1 MAMKKQLLLLITI
14 LHILNQ
20 FLYARENPRLSIGDA
35 INKAV
40 DMSFQNKDSAL
51 YFANYALD
59 LAQKKDSI
67 RLVFCAYRA
76 IGLVNE
82 DNNDLIAARDA
93 YAAALSLAD
102 NRLTIE
108 EQLTIYTDWAI
119 LHRKLA
125 KYDIARDYH
134 FKTVQKA
141 EAASNWV
148 MVEDGY
154 NGLGVLYS
162 MVGDF
167 EQSVHYYEKS
177 IKTAEKLGNQE
188 GIVTTKHNISN
199 VYFKAK
205 KYDLALNHIEKTY
218 QDALKFG
225 DSLLIGSVLTVYGN
239 IKLAVGDPQD
249 ALKKQEMAQH
259 FFEQK
264 GEKPCMAESFLAIG
278 NIYFQLNN
286 YPQAE
291 LYFNKCHHFSNYL
304 PNHIHAEFYHKYGK
318 FHLALHKPALA
329 IANFNKSLELATKY
343 KFKDIARQNLKAL
356 ANFYAENQ
364 KYDLA
369 YQYSKKA
376 DDLGETYFNENKNKG
391 LAEAQFR
398 FDIEKRD
405 LEIKNQKKTL
415 TLSKWA
421 YCVTG
426 TLCLALLVLLYFT
439 WKQVKAKQ
447 IATKNAEL
455 LLKELHH
462 RVKNNMQTI
471 ASMMRLQARQ
481 SQDPAVT
488 SVLTDNKLRLEAFA
502 LLHQQLY
509 KSDFNIETLDLQ
521 AFIENMIEKLRFS
534 HGITECQFKTHVN
547 IQNRTLNIETALSVG
562 LILNEL
568 LTNSIKYAYPSLEKK
583 QPLEVT
589 INLLDD
595 QLEYNDNGKILKPD
609 FDFNKKAGFGIKFI
623 ASFVKQVRG
632 KYRFYVDKG
641 VHFNMSFPTP

>member
-1 MAMKKQLLLLITI
+1 MKKRLFLLIAI

-20 FLYARENPRLSIGDA
+20 LLHAQETPRLSIADA
-35 INKAV
+35 INQAI
-40 DMSFQNKDSAL
+40 DLSFQDKDSAL
-51 YFANYALD
+51 YFANYALA
-59 LAQKKDSI
+59 LAQKKDSF
-67 RLVFCAYRA
+67 RLAFCAYRA
-76 IGLVNE
+76 IGMVNE
-82 DNNDLIAARDA
+82 DNNDLQAARDA

-102 NRLTIE
+102 SRLTIE

-134 FKTVQKA
+134 FKTVKKA
-141 EAASNWV
+141 ETAANWI
-148 MVEDGY
+148 MMEDGY

-167 EQSVHYYEKS
+167 DQSVYYYQKS
-177 IKTAEKLGNQE
+177 LQTAEKLANQE
-188 GIVTTKHNISN
+188 GIITSNHNISN

-218 QDALKFG
+218 QEALKHG
-225 DSLLIGSVLTVYGN
+225 DSLLIGGVLNVYGN
-239 IKLAVGDPQD
+239 IKLAVGDLQD
-249 ALKKQEMAQH
+249 ALKKQGMAQH

-264 GEKPCMAESFLAIG
+264 GEKPCMAESYLAIG
-278 NIYFQLNN
+278 EIYFQLKN
-286 YPQAE
+286 YVQAE
-291 LYFNKCHHFSNYL
+291 NYFNKCNNISTYL
-304 PNHIHAEFYHKYGK
+304 PNHVYADFYHKYGK
-318 FHLALHKPALA
+318 FHLALKRTTQA
-329 IANFNKSLELATKY
+329 IADFNKSLELAGKF
-343 KFKDIARQNLKAL
+343 KFKDITRQNLKAL
-356 ANFYAENQ
+356 AALYAESQ
-364 KYDLA
+364 EFDLA
-369 YQYSKKA
+369 YHFSKRA
-376 DDLGETYFNENKNKG
+376 DDVGETYFNENKNKG

-398 FDIEKRD
+398 FDLEKKD

-421 YCVTG
+421 YSVTG
-426 TLCLALLVLLYFT
+426 ALCLALLVLLYFT
-439 WKQVKAKQ
+439 WNQVKAKQ

-509 KSDFNIETLDLQ
+509 KSDFNIETIDLQ
-521 AFIENMIEKLRFS
+521 DFIENMIEKLRFS
-534 HGITECQFKTHVN
+534 HGITEYQFKSHVN
-547 IQNRTLNIETALSVG
+547 VQNRTLNIETALSVG

-568 LTNSIKYAYPSLEKK
+568 LTNSIKYAYPSLEKE
-583 QPLEVT
+583 QPLEIT

-632 KYRFYVDKG
+632 KYKFYVDKG
-641 VHFNMSFPTP
+641 VHFNMSFPIS